1 MYTIEI
7 SLRATPI
14 GLAVQRK
21 ESADAEALYQ
31 KVLDAIKSGKPTIL
45 EMTCDREPD
54 KKAAVLVNEITAVQL
69 SDKSGA
75 AGAGRAAGFFD
86 LES

>member
-7 SLRATPI
+7 SLRGTPL

-21 ESADAEALYQ
+21 ESTDAEALYQ
-31 KVLDAIKSGKPTIL
+31 KVLQAIQSGHPTVL

-69 SDKSGA
+69 SDKSGST
-75 AGAGRAAGFFD
+75 GTGRAAGFFE
-86 LES
+86 LGS